1 MLQSLNVMKEGFIE
15 NKTTVL
21 IEIFFFQSWAG
32 AAQQNNT
39 LTGTFANN
47 SILTTFLSVGE
58 ITLKVAGHRSGI
70 DLFWLY

>member
-15 NKTTVL
+15 NGV
-21 IEIFFFQSWAG
+21 FFQSWAG

-58 ITLKVAGHRSGI
+58 IPLKVAGLRSGT
-70 DLFWLY
+70 DLFWLH